1 MNREDCFW
9 PAEWHPQSAVQI
21 SWPDEQTDWV
31 THLDEVIECYKR
43 IAREIAERQALIVV
57 CRNSKETERQ
67 IAGVCGN
74 SHHLKFVEAPI
85 NDTWARDY
93 GPIMTLCG
101 KKPVLLDFKFNGWGL
116 KYPANYDNQ
125 ITARIY
131 AAGILNEAA
140 EYRNHLNFV
149 LEGGSIE
156 SDGQGTV
163 LTTASCLLSP
173 NRNGGHTKDE
183 IESSLERY
191 LHADRILWLEN
202 GYLAG
207 DDTDGHID
215 TLARF
220 CSPDSIAYVKCDD
233 PADEHHDGLKE
244 MERELMSFKTRKG
257 EAYRLIPLPMA
268 DPVFDDR
275 GNRLPAT
282 YANFLI
288 INGAVLV
295 PFYGSEKDEL
305 VSRILQPL
313 FKERSII
320 GIDCRVL
327 IKEHG
332 SLHCMAMQYP
342 EGVI

>member
-1 MNREDCFW
+1 MKTAFGLPSGIHRAPFK
-9 PAEWHPQSAVQI
+9 SA
-21 SWPDEQTDWV
+21 WPDEQTDWV
-31 THLDEVIECYKR
+31 NNLDEVIECYKT
-43 IAREIAERQALIVV
+43 IVREIAERQVLIVV
-57 CRNSKETERQ
+57 CRNSKKTEQQ

-93 GPIMTLCG
+93 GPIITLCG
-101 KKPVLLDFKFNGWGL
+101 EKPVLLDFKFNGWGL

-131 AAGILNEAA
+131 AAGILNEAT

-173 NRNGGHTKDE
+173 NRNGGHAKDE
-183 IESSLERY
+183 IESSLKSY

-220 CSPDSIAYVKCDD
+220 CSPNSIAYVKCDD
-233 PADEHHDGLKE
+233 PADEHYHDLKE

-257 EAYRLIPLPMA
+257 AAYKLISLPMA
-268 DPVFDDR
+268 DPVFDDD
-275 GNRLPAT
+275 GNRLPST

-288 INGAVLV
+288 INGAVLI
-295 PFYGSEKDEL
+295 PFYDSAKDGSVLEIFQ
-305 VSRILQPL
+305 SL